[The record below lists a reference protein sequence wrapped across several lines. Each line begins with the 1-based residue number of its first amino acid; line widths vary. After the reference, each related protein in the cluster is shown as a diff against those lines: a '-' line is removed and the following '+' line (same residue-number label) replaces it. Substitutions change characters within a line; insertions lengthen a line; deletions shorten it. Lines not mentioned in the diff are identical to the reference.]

1 MSDMKSGMKAT
12 NPEPRGLRMRTLAFG
27 SAWLLL
33 AGCAVHPVGP
43 DFKRP
48 DAPRTERYAADPA
61 ASAASGDG
69 EGTAVVPQQIALGV
83 APARDWWRQ
92 FGSSQIDTVVAQA
105 LAGNR
110 SLAAASATLAQAQA
124 LVDAKAGTLDPQI
137 GLTAG
142 TGRQKYGA
150 EFLGTLGRPPPFSYF
165 AVGPSISYHVDYT
178 GGEARSVE
186 QQRALAEVQL
196 RQLDAAGLAV
206 SGNTVMAA
214 LKIASLR
221 AQIDTVTALLDR
233 DRENLK
239 LVQLALDAGSVSRLD
254 IVSAQSQLASDA
266 TLLPP
271 LRQQL
276 DVARH
281 ALAVLM
287 GSAPS
292 DTQLPD
298 FELAALSLPM
308 RVPVS
313 LPSELA
319 RRRPDILAAEAQ
331 LHAATAAVGVAEG
344 NLYPHI
350 DLTASTGQ
358 QAITLAHLF
367 DRTSSVFGLAASLTA
382 PLFDGGTLRAEKRA
396 AVAQMQAETA
406 RYQQTVLEALGQ
418 VADALQALDHG
429 AQLLTAQSQAQDAA
443 RLTVEMTR
451 LSYREGNVG
460 VLQVLDAERRFQQAR
475 LGVVRAQAQR
485 CMDTV
490 QLMLALGGAG
500 VSG

>member
-1 MSDMKSGMKAT
+1 MKAMNL
-12 NPEPRGLRMRTLAFG
+12 NPVCQAARVLALG
-27 SAWLLL
+27 GALLMG
-33 AGCAVHPVGP
+33 GCAIHPVGP

-48 DAPRTERYAADPA
+48 DAPATERYTASAPEA
-61 ASAASGDG
+61 ASSAAG
-69 EGTAVVPQQIALGV
+69 AAAPAQQLALGESP
-83 APARDWWRQ
+83 APDWWHQ
-92 FGSSQIDTVVAQA
+92 FGSSALDALVQQA

-110 SLAAASATLAQAQA
+110 SLAQASASLAQAQA
-124 LVDAKAGTLDPQI
+124 LVDAKAGTLDPQV
-137 GLTAG
+137 G
-142 TGRQKYGA
+142 QV
-150 EFLGTLGRPPPFSYF
+150 LGTLGKPPPFSYF
-165 AVGPSISYHVDYT
+165 AVGPSVSYHVDYT

-186 QQRALAEVQL
+186 QQRALAEVKL
-196 RQLDAAGLAV
+196 RQLQAAGLAV

-214 LKIASLR
+214 LKIALLH

-233 DRENLK
+233 DRQNLG

-254 IVSAQSQLASDA
+254 LVSAQSQLAADA

-271 LRQQL
+271 LHQQL
-276 DVARH
+276 AVAQH
-281 ALAVLM
+281 ALALLL
-287 GSAPS
+287 GSAPA
-292 DTQLPD
+292 DAVLPD
-298 FELAALSLPM
+298 FTLAQLALPM

-350 DLTASTGQ
+350 DLSASAGQ

-367 DRTSSVFGLAASLTA
+367 DRTSSVFGLGASLTA

-396 AVAQMQAETA
+396 AVAQMQADA
-406 RYQQTVLEALGQ
+406 ANYQQTVLEALDQ
-418 VADALQALDHG
+418 VADALQALNHG
-429 AQLLTAQSQAQDAA
+429 AQALAAQSQAQDAA
-443 RLTVEMTR
+443 RETVEMTR
-451 LSYREGNVG
+451 RSYQEGNVG

-475 LGVVRAQAQR
+475 LGYVQAQAQR
-485 CMDTV
+485 YLDTA

-500 VSG
+500 IGS

>member
-1 MSDMKSGMKAT
+1 MKAMNL
-12 NPEPRGLRMRTLAFG
+12 NPVCQAARVLALG
-27 SAWLLL
+27 GALLMG
-33 AGCAVHPVGP
+33 GCAIHPVGP

-48 DAPRTERYAADPA
+48 DAPATERYTASAPEA
-61 ASAASGDG
+61 ASSAAG
-69 EGTAVVPQQIALGV
+69 AAAPAQQLALGESP
-83 APARDWWRQ
+83 APDWWHQ
-92 FGSSQIDTVVAQA
+92 FGSSALDALVQQA

-110 SLAAASATLAQAQA
+110 SLAQASASLAQAQA
-124 LVDAKAGTLDPQI
+124 LVDAKAGTLDPQV
-137 GLTAG
+137 GLTAA

-150 EFLGTLGRPPPFSYF
+150 EFLGTLGKPPPFSYF
-165 AVGPSISYHVDYT
+165 AVGPSVSYHVDYT

-186 QQRALAEVQL
+186 QQRALAEVKL
-196 RQLDAAGLAV
+196 RQLQAAGLAV

-214 LKIASLR
+214 LKIALLH

-233 DRENLK
+233 DRQNLG

-254 IVSAQSQLASDA
+254 LVSAQSQLAADA

-271 LRQQL
+271 LHQQL
-276 DVARH
+276 AVAQH
-281 ALAVLM
+281 ALALLL
-287 GSAPS
+287 GSAPA
-292 DTQLPD
+292 DAVLPD
-298 FELAALSLPM
+298 FTLAQLALPM

-350 DLTASTGQ
+350 DLSASAGQ

-367 DRTSSVFGLAASLTA
+367 DRTSSVFGLGASLTA

-396 AVAQMQAETA
+396 AVAQMQADA
-406 RYQQTVLEALGQ
+406 ANYQQTVLEALDQ
-418 VADALQALDHG
+418 VADALQALNHG
-429 AQLLTAQSQAQDAA
+429 AQALAAQSQAQDAA
-443 RLTVEMTR
+443 RETVEMTR
-451 LSYREGNVG
+451 RSYQEGNVG

-475 LGVVRAQAQR
+475 LGYVQAQAQR
-485 CMDTV
+485 YLDTA

-500 VSG
+500 IGS